1 MAKFSDFGIG
11 SDVIV
16 GKAIEMDDLF
26 DRRILIEKVKIA
38 PTKYPGKN
46 ASGMRM
52 QMQVVLA
59 EFNEQADAMGD
70 YFVKDETGRAVG
82 VRRSC
87 FTGSDTLMNQIEQAE
102 AQLPGI
108 NAQRAEQG
116 LQPID
121 VYPMDTTIV
130 KQGKCFMFT

>member
-16 GKAIEMDDLF
+16 GKSIDIDELF
-26 DRRILIEKVKIA
+26 DRRIVIEKVKIA

-52 QMQVVLA
+52 QMQIVLA
-59 EFNEQADAMGD
+59 SFNDTADKNGD
-70 YFVKDETGRAVG
+70 YYVKDDTGRPMG
-82 VRRSC
+82 ERRSC
-87 FTGSDTLMNQIEQAE
+87 FTGSDTLMHQVEQAE
-102 AQLPGI
+102 SQLPGI
-108 NAQRAEQG
+108 NATRAENG
-116 LQPID
+116 LPAID

-130 KQGKCFMFT
+130 RQGKCFLFT